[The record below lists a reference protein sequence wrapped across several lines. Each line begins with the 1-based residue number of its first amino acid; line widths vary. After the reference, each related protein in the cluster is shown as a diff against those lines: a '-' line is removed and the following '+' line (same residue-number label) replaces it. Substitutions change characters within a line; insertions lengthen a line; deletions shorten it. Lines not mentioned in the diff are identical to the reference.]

1 MTLNHVLLYKRDT
14 KIYQVIFL
22 TVTIKILYG
31 VFYKKKFA
39 RHSPIGCSVQ
49 ISKNITSKEFF
60 CITLYYTMPCAIM
73 VFATLRKPATLAPRT

>member
-1 MTLNHVLLYKRDT
+1 MCCFIKGT
-14 KIYQVIFL
+14 KKYTKLSFL

-60 CITLYYTMPCAIM
+60 YITLYYTMPCAIM
-73 VFATLRKPATLAPRT
+73 AFATLRKPATLAPRT